1 MCEYVMPRLQNLVL
15 SGCSSATGLWWRRR
29 QSASSR
35 VASRMAV
42 RIWCQ
47 EATANPRAMTAAT
60 APSAHATSPTVRLL
74 GVDRFVLSGQ
84 LGVLPVELGLVLSAD
99 RGLPRLAGPA
109 AHGALGPHAAP
120 AGVDVACLMDA
131 HCSAHWSRGVS
142 RGARPPAI
150 RVCQSSRRCAATR
163 APWRRTHDQ

>member
-15 SGCSSATGLWWRRR
+15 SGCSSSTGLWWRRR

-47 EATANPRAMTAAT
+47 EATA
-60 APSAHATSPTVRLL
+60 PSAHATPPTVRLL

-99 RGLPRLAGPA
+99 RGRPRLTSPA
-109 AHGALGPHAAP
+109 AHQALGPDHAVLGVHM
-120 AGVDVACLMDA
+120 AGLMDA
-131 HCSAHWSRGVS
+131 HCSAHWSRGV
-142 RGARPPAI
+142 
-150 RVCQSSRRCAATR
+150 
-163 APWRRTHDQ
+163 